1 MSPMTEYT
9 RGHPTHPRASGRHLR
24 LVGTDATRRAL
35 REQRA
40 RRVLNLVVA
49 LIGLVVTLPL
59 WILIGVAIK
68 LTSRG
73 PVLYRQVRVGI
84 NTRASDSQD
93 KDPRRVQDLGGRPF
107 QIYKFRTMTVDA
119 EAHTGPVWAKPN
131 DARVTPVGRILREYR
146 LDELPQLINVI
157 RGEMNVVGPRPERP
171 TIFADL
177 REKIPGY
184 HHRQRTKPG
193 ITGHAQINL
202 EYDGSVDDVRRKVAY
217 DLEYLERAGFWE
229 DLKIMA
235 RTVPVMLFRRGSR

>member
-1 MSPMTEYT
+1 MTEYT

-107 QIYKFRTMTVDA
+107 QIYKFRTMTVNA

>member
-1 MSPMTEYT
+1 MTPMTETT
-9 RGHPTHPRASGRHLR
+9 RGHPRASGRHLR
-24 LVGTDATRRAL
+24 LVNREASRRARRAHAARRAL
-35 REQRA
+35 N
-40 RRVLNLVVA
+40 VVVA
-49 LIGLVVTLPL
+49 VIGMVITVPL
-59 WILIGVAIK
+59 WVLIAVAIK

-73 PVLYRQVRVGI
+73 PVLYRQVRIGAD
-84 NTRASDSQD
+84 TRSTEAQAQ
-93 KDPRRVQDLGGRPF
+93 DPRRVRDMGGKPF
-107 QIYKFRTMTVDA
+107 QIYKFRTMAVDA
-119 EAHTGPVWAKPN
+119 EAHSGPVWAKPN
-131 DARVTPVGRILREYR
+131 DSRVTSVGRILRQYR

-157 RGEMNVVGPRPERP
+157 QGDMNIVGPRPERP

-202 EYDGSVDDVRRKVAY
+202 EYDGTIDDVRRKVQY

-235 RTVPVMLFRRGSR
+235 KTIPVMLFRRGSR